1 MNKWFFGKYLFLIL
15 NLLIMGSCNR
25 EDFASVGVKEFRVS
39 TEVLTLKSDST
50 AIAGTIEIS
59 ADVPEVEVEWITTP
73 HCKLNTHLTKL
84 YLEDGKTVLPIEW
97 LKPFENGEE
106 YLAGLS
112 FNAEVKITAGKET
125 KHVSLLWGKDG
136 NTSIHEIMKGMTRNE
151 NDVKAADITVSP
163 QSVNMNYQTGGAIF
177 VTLTNVA
184 SAIVEYSNITPSM
197 NIDLASLP
205 TVLTQSDVLLF
216 KWKGSAPTTSFK
228 ATVTIY
234 GQGVPPVHFDV
245 NYTASDNPGPGPGPD
260 PSDDLKVS
268 TVVPAGNIPDEGG
281 AYYCNFTGTFNGTVI
296 YRATKDGVEI
306 ARTSGSVPSL
316 LNVLIPEMS
325 GGSTSAVI
333 RFEYSKDG
341 GNTWILIETRTQN
354 QENLVIYP
362 VEPSGHIPA
371 GGATMKCAVYGT
383 YSKKITV
390 HARIGASI
398 IASASGSVPS
408 TLSLQIPANTATSN
422 QLIYFEYSRNG
433 GPWRTL
439 EVRRQ
444 LAN

>member
-1 MNKWFFGKYLFLIL
+1 MNKFIFGTYLILIL
-15 NLLIMGSCNR
+15 NLMLMGSCNN
-25 EDFASVGVKEFRVS
+25 ENSAPIGAKEFRVS

-50 AIAGTIEIS
+50 AIAGTIEIL
-59 ADVPEVEVEWITTP
+59 ADVPEVDVEWITNR
-73 HCKLNTHLTKL
+73 HCELNTHVTKL
-84 YLEDGKTVLPIEW
+84 YLENGKTVLPIEW
-97 LKPFENGEE
+97 LKPFEDGEQ

-112 FNAEVKITAGKET
+112 FNAGVKITAGNET
-125 KHVSLLWGKDG
+125 KHVSLLWGKDS
-136 NTSIHEIMKGMTRNE
+136 NTIIHETQKDMTKAV
-151 NDVKAADITVSP
+151 DDTKAADISVSP
-163 QSVNMNYQTGGAIF
+163 LTVNMNYQTGGAVI

-184 SAIVEYSNITPSM
+184 SAIVDYSGITSSM
-197 NIDLASLP
+197 NIDMTALP
-205 TVLTQSDVLLF
+205 NVLTQSTVLLF
-216 KWKGSAPTTSFK
+216 SWKGSAPATSFN
-228 ATVTIY
+228 APVTIY
-234 GQGVPPVHFDV
+234 GQNVPAVNFDV
-245 NYTASDNPGPGPGPD
+245 IYNASDNPGPGPGPG
-260 PSDDLKVS
+260 PSDDLNVS

-306 ARTSGSVPSL
+306 GRTSGRVPSL

-325 GGSTSAVI
+325 GSSTSAVI

-362 VEPSGHIPA
+362 VEPSGYIPA

-383 YSKKITV
+383 YSKRISL
-390 HARIGASI
+390 HARIGATI
-398 IASASGSVPS
+398 VASTSGSVPS
-408 TLSLQIPANTATSN
+408 TLSLQIPANTTGAN
-422 QLIYFEYSRNG
+422 QVIYFEYSKNG